1 MAKNV
6 SSSCKDIENS
16 SRDFKDMSPKPDF
29 QREHTLAREFYFM
42 KKVGAKGLDWC
53 YIGVGWRKVAQIG

>member
-42 KKVGAKGLDWC
+42 KKVGAKGLDGC
-53 YIGVGWRKVAQIG
+53 YIGDKWPKVAEIG